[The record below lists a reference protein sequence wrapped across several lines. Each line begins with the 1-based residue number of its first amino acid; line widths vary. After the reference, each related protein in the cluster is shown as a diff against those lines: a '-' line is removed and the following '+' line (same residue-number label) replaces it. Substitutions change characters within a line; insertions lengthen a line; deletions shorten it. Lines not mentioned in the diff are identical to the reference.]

1 MTSQNTS
8 EYHVHFFADD
18 LVISTTDKYPILS
31 RTKLNRALLNIS
43 VFCKLW
49 KLKVNAQ
56 KTVYTIFSRSHKAAQ
71 RIFNLKIDGHF
82 LEKEQSPVYLGVT
95 LDRQMNMADHIQNLK
110 EKATKRLNLVKRL
123 ASTKWGA
130 DKLTLRQL
138 YMGYVRS
145 VMDNNLPLQS
155 IASKSNTAALDRTQ
169 NQALRLVC
177 GGMRST
183 PTAACEIEANIEPM
197 DHRRKR
203 ALLESVERYKRQ
215 EKDHPLREM
224 VDNWKE
230 VRRLQQ
236 NSPLDLAKEL
246 HEKHNLPQNRKLENK
261 CPYPP
266 PWENLRH
273 PTIKT
278 TLLDPTVNKQTTPT
292 ILKTCALETIDSY
305 PTTITQVYTD
315 GSAFRAT
322 KFAGY
327 GVLVKYPDGSRETLS
342 DACGNNSSNYEAE
355 IIAITSAIELLHQQ
369 YELHEKVPND
379 IVIFSDSSSAL
390 DALKMP
396 PYQHPELENAA
407 LAIHN
412 ILSSYT
418 IHITLQW
425 IPGHNEIQGN
435 EHADKLAKEGTQKV
449 QTDNPCTMATAKNI
463 LKNQSKED
471 WLNEWATGTTGRALF
486 AERSKPKKNDSINK
500 LYRPDQ
506 SLIFQFRTGH
516 AAVNMHLNRLN
527 PLHGPHCRHC
537 PYAYE
542 TTRHILFE
550 CPGLVHN
557 RNKLLPPNPDT
568 HNTLYGPLQQL
579 RLTANFI
586 RLALTVKSA

>member
-1 MTSQNTS
+1 MT
-8 EYHVHFFADD
+8 
-18 LVISTTDKYPILS
+18 KGPIIS

-71 RIFNLKIDGHF
+71 RIFNLKIDGHT

-155 IASKSNTAALDRTQ
+155 IASKCNTAALDRTQ
-169 NQALRLVC
+169 NQALRLIC
-177 GGMRST
+177 GGMRTT

-197 DHRRKR
+197 DLRRKR

-215 EKDHPLREM
+215 DEGHPLRKM

-236 NSPLDLAKEL
+236 NSPLDIAKEL
-246 HEKHNLPQNRKLENK
+246 QESHYLPQNRKLENK
-261 CPYPP
+261 SPYPP
-266 PWENLRH
+266 PWKKLRQ
-273 PTIKT
+273 PSIKT
-278 TLLDPTVNKQTTPT
+278 KLLDPTISKQTNPT

-305 PTTITQVYTD
+305 PTTAAHVYTD

-327 GVLVKYPDGSRETLS
+327 GVIVSYPDGSRETLS
-342 DACGNNSSNYEAE
+342 DSCGNNSSNYEAE

-369 YELHEKVPND
+369 YELREKDPCD
-379 IVIFSDSSSAL
+379 IVVFSDSSSAL
-390 DALKMP
+390 DALKFP
-396 PYQHPELENAA
+396 PYRHPELENAA
-407 LAIHN
+407 FAIHN
-412 ILSSYT
+412 ILSSYN

-435 EHADKLAKEGTQKV
+435 EHADKLAKEGTRKPQK
-449 QTDNPCTMATAKNI
+449 DNPRTIATAK
-463 LKNQSKED
+463 
-471 WLNEWATGTTGRALF
+471 T
-486 AERSKPKKNDSINK
+486 
-500 LYRPDQ
+500 Y
-506 SLIFQFRTGH
+506 
-516 AAVNMHLNRLN
+516 
-527 PLHGPHCRHC
+527 
-537 PYAYE
+537 
-542 TTRHILFE
+542 
-550 CPGLVHN
+550 
-557 RNKLLPPNPDT
+557 
-568 HNTLYGPLQQL
+568 
-579 RLTANFI
+579 
-586 RLALTVKSA
+586 